1 MRDLNFHHLYYFWMV
16 AKEGHLTRVAKQL
29 HVSQSALSSQIRQLQ
44 DQLGHELFTREGRV
58 LKLTEIG
65 HVVLEYAE
73 SIFNLGSELLSITES
88 GDFLQLRRLRVG
100 SVATLSRNFQENFLR
115 PIISEP
121 EIRLEIRSATLEE
134 LLELLRM
141 HKLDVILSNRA
152 VVSDSSATL
161 QCQKIAEQRVCI
173 VGPPGAAAR
182 KFQFPQDLASARLL
196 LPGPSSEIRSQFDLL
211 MGQLGVKVD
220 VGAEVDDM
228 AMLRLLARDSGAL
241 ALVPEVVVQDE
252 LHSGTLETYWVLEDI
267 VEHFYAIT
275 AERHFELLP
284 LKALLKKSRGDVA

>member
-16 AKEGHLTRVAKQL
+16 AKEGQLTRVAKQL

-73 SIFNLGSELLSITES
+73 SIFNLGSELLSLTES

-134 LLELLRM
+134 LLELLRI

-284 LKALLKKSRGDVA
+284 LKALLEKSRGDVA